1 MRGTRGVVLYR
12 AALTT
17 EAKALYTVRS
27 VADSGTVLKEIYRG
41 LNDYQ
46 YYLGGFLLIIIV

>member
-46 YYLGGFLLIIIV
+46 YYLGGFLLVIIV